1 MHMLTPCTKGLK
13 NLNNKI
19 EFPENS
25 GKKKERPPVTWWF
38 SRAQYVSSFFHKDL
52 VKYKY
57 AAVHFIH
64 FEIRNFANFK
74 SVYLSILGVL
84 KLLNNIKQLHFVE

>member
-1 MHMLTPCTKGLK
+1 MIKSSSLK
-13 NLNNKI
+13 IL
-19 EFPENS
+19 
-25 GKKKERPPVTWWF
+25 GKKRKDLQLHDDFHEPM
-38 SRAQYVSSFFHKDL
+38 YVSSFSHKNL